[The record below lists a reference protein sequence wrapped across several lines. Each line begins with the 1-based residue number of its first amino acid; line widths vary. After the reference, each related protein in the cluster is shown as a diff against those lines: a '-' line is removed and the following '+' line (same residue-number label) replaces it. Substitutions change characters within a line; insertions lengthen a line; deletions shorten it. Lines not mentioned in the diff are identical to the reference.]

1 MDRNT
6 IIGIVLLVG
15 ILITFNVITQPS
27 EEEIAQQQKEQA
39 IQDSIA
45 QVEAKVIEVPEEK
58 KSITSVVP
66 DSLLQGKD
74 SLEKETF
81 ALAYVDSINKE
92 KRNTALDIFAV
103 AGEGDP
109 AVLDLRRHLLRLRG
123 LVPLWLQ
130 WRSPVASRALVAGG
144 FGTR

>member
-45 QVEAKVIEVPEEK
+45 QIEAKVVEVPEEK

-74 SLEKETF
+74 SVEKEAF
-81 ALAYVDSINKE
+81 ALAYVLCFFICFTCFAACRGTASRLVAIPKMCRWSMPSAA
-92 KRNTALDIFAV
+92 KRIM
-103 AGEGDP
+103 GQSP
-109 AVLDLRRHLLRLRG
+109 RRDLR
-123 LVPLWLQ
+123 
-130 WRSPVASRALVAGG
+130 SRTG
-144 FGTR
+144 